1 MKFPYIC
8 QHRFFQIVDQRDAEI
23 LQIVKSIEELA
34 QIFKELA
41 VLVIDQGTILDR
53 IDYNM
58 ENAVENVKQGI
69 VHLEKAE
76 ENQKN
81 AMSVKCIILLVLLII
96 IMIGILAWKHSG
108 K

>member
-1 MKFPYIC
+1 MLSIVFT
-8 QHRFFQIVDQRDAEI
+8 QNVDQREAEI
-23 LQIVKSIEELA
+23 QNIVKSIEELA

-58 ENAVENVKQGI
+58 ENAVEHIQQGI
-69 VHLEKAE
+69 GELDKAVVY
-76 ENQKN
+76 QKN
-81 AMSVKCIILLVLLII
+81 AMPVKCITVLVLLII

>member
-1 MKFPYIC
+1 MFTQNI
-8 QHRFFQIVDQRDAEI
+8 DQREAEI
-23 LQIVKSIEELA
+23 QNIVKSIEELA

-53 IDYNM
+53 IDFNM
-58 ENAVENVKQGI
+58 ENAVEHVQQGI
-69 VHLEKAE
+69 GELDKAE
-76 ENQKN
+76 VYQKN
-81 AMSVKCIILLVLLII
+81 AMTVKCITVLVLLII